1 MRTLMQTAMRMITC
15 VFGRNLIRGS
25 RAGSGSHGSLARA
38 PQRATARGPRPAAKL
53 WHATGRHAMR
63 LRAVRRTWCGLAIC
77 AALASLAP
85 WSALPSQAQG
95 SRKDDVVFN
104 AQGRPMAGAAVRV
117 CTAAATGQPCAPLAN
132 IYSDAA
138 LTQAL
143 ANPTTT
149 DGMGNYSFYA
159 PPGRYMIEINGPGIT
174 TKQLPNVILPNDP
187 SAPTFTSLTTTS
199 GINAFSLSL
208 SGNLTVTGSTAVT
221 GALTVGGAAVPSTGQ
236 ANTWS
241 AAQTFNQD
249 VIAGSKVP
257 WTDVRATGAVCNGST
272 DDSSPLNTTIS
283 GMLSTGGTALVPD
296 NCKGSITD
304 PAPSHGLTV
313 ALGGRFNPTSTMH
326 VSGYGL
332 TCHEPYLNSPITIPF
347 DNAGACLIATNAFS
361 PVVSLESGSGYN
373 GVISGLAFYGS
384 GTQLAMNKSANTVF
398 RDIWSQ
404 TNSNTGIPFQGT
416 NGFGYYFERGGFLA
430 NSPWPTGAPA
440 MKFITDPGGAGCDPP
455 RIILL
460 DRTFFNQKGLTFD
473 NHLCPG
479 GGDSTFVVSHLQLYE
494 GGSDC
499 MFCLDV
505 TGGAYG
511 VYDLFEPIAADNV
524 GGLPTPI
531 VQLTGTPGAY
541 KFYSSFM
548 LNPGAV
554 GPIYRQ
560 PPGTNTEG
568 PHLFDGVVEIG
579 CFEAYCPLGIYGYS
593 NSFFN
598 INKHGGL
605 TTYSDH
611 PSAAFGG
618 GIKIPFGPPSVNLTP
633 SSIGGSLPAGLTCYM
648 IVVGDSLSN
657 YGFPSGDICT
667 TLTGST
673 SSVSLAL
680 AYPNPGATNYL
691 IYRRTGGPI
700 EDDLSNSTVS
710 VAVVAPGA
718 FPYTDTGATLGN
730 YHPTQ
735 MEYDPTTVAATD
747 QLTGNGGWLGVGGC
761 IAIGKQGCT
770 GGVPGD
776 LQIAGKVSAANLPLA
791 GSATLTFGAI
801 TAQTCSEQTV
811 AVTGAASTGVASASP
826 TASLGS
832 VNLSWSA
839 WVSAANTVSVRVCNP
854 SSGSITPSAV
864 TWQTRVIQ

>member
-1 MRTLMQTAMRMITC
+1 
-15 VFGRNLIRGS
+15 
-25 RAGSGSHGSLARA
+25 
-38 PQRATARGPRPAAKL
+38 
-53 WHATGRHAMR
+53 MR

-77 AALASLAP
+77 AAVASLAP

-257 WTDVRATGAVCNGST
+257 WTDVRATGAVCNGSN

-296 NCKGSITD
+296 NCRGALTFTG
-304 PAPSHGLTV
+304 PSHGINI
-313 ALGGRFNPTSTMH
+313 ALGGRFNPTATMH
-326 VSGYGL
+326 MPSGYSL
-332 TCHEPYLNSPITIPF
+332 TCHEPYLNGPAGIPF
-347 DNAGACLIATNAFS
+347 NNAAGCLISTNAFS
-361 PVVSLESGSGYN
+361 PVLSLENSSGFN
-373 GVISGLAFYGS
+373 GVMSGLAFYGS
-384 GTQLAMNKSANTVF
+384 GTQIAMNKSANMVF

-404 TNSNTGIPFQGT
+404 TNNNSGLPFQGT
-416 NGFGYYFERGGFLA
+416 NGFGYYFERGGFEG
-430 NSPWPTGAPA
+430 NSAWPTGAPA
-440 MKFITDPGGAGCDPP
+440 MKFISDPGGAGCDPP
-455 RIILL
+455 RIMLF
-460 DRTFFNQKGLTFD
+460 DRTFMDAKGLTFD
-473 NHLCPG
+473 SHLCPG
-479 GGDSTFVVSHLQLYE
+479 GGDSTFVHSQLQLYE

-499 MFCLDV
+499 MFCLDI
-505 TGGAYG
+505 TGGGYG
-511 VYDLFEPIAADNV
+511 AWDLYEPITADNA
-524 GGLPTPI
+524 GGLPTPV
-531 VQLTGTPGAY
+531 VQLTGIPGVHT
-541 KFYSSFM
+541 FYSS
-548 LNPGAV
+548 LIVNPGPV

-568 PHLFDGVVEIG
+568 PHLFDGVVDIG
-579 CFEAYCPLGIYGYS
+579 CVAAYCPFGIYGYG
-593 NSFFN
+593 NNWLN

-605 TTYSDH
+605 TTYSDN

-618 GIKIPFGPPSVNLTP
+618 GMKIPIGPPSLNITP
-633 SSIGGSLPAGLTCYM
+633 SSSGGSFASGLVCWM
-648 IVVGDSLSN
+648 IVVRDSLGKD
-657 YGFPSGDICT
+657 GFPSGDICS
-667 TLTGST
+667 TLTGPTASA
-673 SSVSLAL
+673 SLAL
-680 AYPNPGATNYL
+680 PYSVPGVANYL
-691 IYRRTGGPI
+691 IYRRIGGPI
-700 EDDLSNSTVS
+700 EDDLIASDLTSF
-710 VAVVAPGA
+710 VVAPGA
-718 FPYTDTGATLGN
+718 FPFVDVGTSAGGFTGFR
-730 YHPTQ
+730 PTQ

-747 QLTGNGGWLGVGGC
+747 QLNPNGPGWVGKGGPFGIGMIPVGGV
-761 IAIGKQGCT
+761 A
-770 GGVPGD
+770 GD
-776 LQIAGKVSAANLPLA
+776 LQAAGKISAANWPLA
-791 GSATLTFGAI
+791 ASATLTYTAI
-801 TAQTCSEQTV
+801 AAQTCQEQSVTV
-811 AVTGAASTGVASASP
+811 AGAAGTGVASASP

-854 SSGSITPSAV
+854 SAGSITPSAV
-864 TWQTRVIQ
+864 AWQARVIQ